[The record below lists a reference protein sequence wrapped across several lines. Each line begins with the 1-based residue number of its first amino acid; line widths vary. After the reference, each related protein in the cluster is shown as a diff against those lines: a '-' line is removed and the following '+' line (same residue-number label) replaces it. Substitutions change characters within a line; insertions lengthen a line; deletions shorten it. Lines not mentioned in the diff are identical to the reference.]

1 MKKRVV
7 LVVAAACAF
16 SLLWGCGTKKNEQ
29 GSSGSDQG
37 SNTEESSQAGQDEG
51 DTENKD
57 ASGSGTQASYDA
69 SEYVELGEYM
79 GLKLT
84 VGTYEVTDE
93 DVKSQIESML
103 SAYPTYEDLDKDTV
117 EEGDFVNIDYE
128 GLKDGVAFDGGTA
141 QGAVLEIGSNS
152 FIEGFEEGLVGKK
165 VGEKV
170 DLDLT
175 FPEGYQ
181 NAELAGQA
189 VVFHVTIN
197 KIVEQL
203 GMTYEGM
210 DDAYVAANFASQG
223 YTTVE
228 EFKDGIRSQMETN
241 NESTKKNDIQ
251 SAIFE
256 ELAKVCKVKSLPD
269 GLLQQKIDEYMEQFK
284 SNLQA
289 SYGMELDEYLESISS
304 NEEEFNTQVEE
315 YMQETLQNQLILE
328 AIAQKEKIEAD
339 EEGFTEY
346 KKSVVSDFGYE
357 SEDALVEQ
365 YGEDYVK
372 NVYVNNKTLE
382 MLEENADITYSADA
396 KEGED
401 SQAEPETEENE

>member
-51 DTENKD
+51 ETENKD

-328 AIAQKEKIEAD
+328 AIAKKEKIEAD

>member
-7 LVVAAACAF
+7 LLVATACAF

-51 DTENKD
+51 ETENKD

-328 AIAQKEKIEAD
+328 AIAKKEKIEAD

>member
-29 GSSGSDQG
+29 GNSGSDQG

-84 VGTYEVTDE
+84 VGTYEVTDG

-328 AIAQKEKIEAD
+328 AIAKKEKIEAD

-401 SQAEPETEENE
+401 SQAEPETEENK

>member
-1 MKKRVV
+1 
-7 LVVAAACAF
+7 
-16 SLLWGCGTKKNEQ
+16 
-29 GSSGSDQG
+29 
-37 SNTEESSQAGQDEG
+37 
-51 DTENKD
+51 
-57 ASGSGTQASYDA
+57 
-69 SEYVELGEYM
+69 
-79 GLKLT
+79 
-84 VGTYEVTDE
+84 
-93 DVKSQIESML
+93 ML
-103 SAYPTYEDLDKDTV
+103 FRS
-117 EEGDFVNIDYE
+117 
-128 GLKDGVAFDGGTA
+128 
-141 QGAVLEIGSNS
+141 
-152 FIEGFEEGLVGKK
+152 
-165 VGEKV
+165 
-170 DLDLT
+170 T

-328 AIAQKEKIEAD
+328 AIAKKEKIEAD

-401 SQAEPETEENE
+401 SQAEPETEENK

>member
-29 GSSGSDQG
+29 GNSGSDQG

-84 VGTYEVTDE
+84 VGTYEVTDG

-210 DDAYVAANFASQG
+210 NDAYVAANFASQG

-328 AIAQKEKIEAD
+328 AIAKKEKIEAD

-401 SQAEPETEENE
+401 SQAEPETKENE

>member
-29 GSSGSDQG
+29 GNSGSDQG

-328 AIAQKEKIEAD
+328 AIAKKEKIEAD

-401 SQAEPETEENE
+401 SQAEPETEENK